1 MKIGKSKHHEFAW
14 YARELNILLNTKTT
28 NDVTHY
34 IWDTITTYSWDFV
47 YNAINVDTLEL

>member
-14 YARELNILLNTKTT
+14 YARELNILLSTKTI